1 MRRSE
6 PFRKPDLRRTGM
18 AMELA
23 ESTTNGYGSDKE
35 TLYMMG
41 GVAMVVFGAGLILSS
56 PAIRRYLPNLGVGNL
71 AQAIL
76 PDLARY
82 LKIRG
87 M

>member
-1 MRRSE
+1 
-6 PFRKPDLRRTGM
+6 M

-23 ESTTNGYGSDKE
+23 ESTTNGYGNDKE

-41 GVAMVVFGAGLILSS
+41 GVAMVVFGAGLILSN
-56 PAIRRYLPNLGVGNL
+56 PAIRRYLPDLGVGNL

-76 PDLARY
+76 PDLGRY